1 MQRKAEGLGNIEMEY
16 QILNSQEADAAEI
29 LQLQYADY
37 QREAEIHG
45 DFTIQPLTQTLDE
58 LVSEYQK
65 GVVLK
70 AVKGGIIIGSAR
82 AYAEDTTVYIGKL
95 MVHPEHQGKGLGK
108 RLLTAI

>member
-29 LQLQYADY
+29 LQQQYDDY

-45 DFTIQPLTQTLDE
+45 DFTIQPLMQTLDE

-70 AVKGGIIIGSAR
+70 SVKGK
-82 AYAEDTTVYIGKL
+82 V
-95 MVHPEHQGKGLGK
+95 V
-108 RLLTAI
+108 